1 MLVGCLEG
9 CAPVVAIPI
18 GLTADGVDVAVNDVD
33 EVLLAPGDGRG
44 GPDVVALDALAF
56 FCADML

>member
-1 MLVGCLEG
+1 M
-9 CAPVVAIPI
+9 VAIPI

>member
-1 MLVGCLEG
+1 MLVGCLRG
-9 CAPVVAIPI
+9 WALVVVIPI
-18 GLTADGVDVAVNDVD
+18 GLTSDGVDGAPYVVD
-33 EVLLAPGDGRG
+33 EVLLAAGDGRG